1 MLHSFTF
8 CRIITVCIGLILH
21 GNFVEDYDYFVSKLT
36 ENPQLTHACPF
47 DIWRNQTQY
56 PCTYRA
62 RMQLPG
68 TCTHVVP
75 CWIDQACACFSV
87 VGKVAVGRR
96 RDS

>member
-1 MLHSFTF
+1 MLHSFTV

-56 PCTYRA
+56 ACTYRSPHA
-62 RMQLPG
+62 ASG
-68 TCTHVVP
+68 HVRSRGAML
-75 CWIDQACACFSV
+75 D
-87 VGKVAVGRR
+87 
-96 RDS
+96 